1 MKTHVR
7 LKKYVVDN
15 RIDKD
20 GDPQPFISM
29 QIDVQF
35 SESIARDLAGM
46 VDGELVEMSLEPI
59 QQKLEFGAGR

>member
-1 MKTHVR
+1 MKSAVR

-20 GDPQPFISM
+20 GEPQPFIAL

-35 SESIARDLAGM
+35 SEAIARELAGM
-46 VDGELVEMSLEPI
+46 IDGELVEMSLEPI
-59 QQKLEFGAGR
+59 QQKLEFGAAK